1 MTRERDRPAMQP
13 TMAPI
18 PWAQPRLWGA
28 EEQYVCEA
36 LRSTWISGGPFVERL
51 EERIARFCGVDHA
64 VAASNGTTAL
74 HMAYLALGIGAGD
87 EVVVPGFAFMAA
99 ANVALHVGAQPVFA
113 EVDPETWCVTAAG
126 VEACLTPR
134 TRLIVPVHTYGNLCD
149 MDDILALARSRGIAV
164 LEDAAEAFAS
174 RYKGRPAGAIAPIGT
189 FSFQATKTITTGEGG
204 MVVTNDQAL
213 TERMRLYRSH
223 GMPRR
228 RYWHE
233 VAGHNFR
240 LTNMQAALGC
250 AQMESL
256 DQILAQRKRVHQQ
269 YCDRLF
275 DVPGLALQR
284 FTAGVEPVLWAMAVR
299 LDDDAYPQGRDGV
312 IAQLQDRGIETRPGF
327 HAASLMPLYG
337 TSPLP
342 ICERLSRQVLS
353 PPTFPG
359 LQEEQIERV
368 CESLGSLRR

>member
-1 MTRERDRPAMQP
+1 MTSERKRPAMQP
-13 TMAPI
+13 AMPPI

-28 EEQYVCEA
+28 EEQYVGEA
-36 LRSTWISGGPFVERL
+36 LRSTWISGGPFVDRL
-51 EERIARFCGVDHA
+51 EEQIARLCGVKHA
-64 VAASNGTTAL
+64 ITASNGTTAL
-74 HMAYLALGIGAGD
+74 HMAYLALGIGPGG

-99 ANVALHVGAQPVFA
+99 ANVTLHVGARPVFA

-126 VEACLTPR
+126 IEACLTTR

-149 MDDILALARSRGIAV
+149 MDDILALARGRGIAV

-174 RYKGRPAGAIAPIGT
+174 RYKGRPAGAIAPVGT

-204 MVVTNDQAL
+204 MVITNDEQL

-223 GMPRR
+223 GMLRR

-250 AQMESL
+250 AQLESL
-256 DQILAQRKRVHQQ
+256 DRILAQRKRVHEQ
-269 YCDRLF
+269 YRDRLS
-275 DVPGLALQR
+275 DLPGLALQR

-299 LDDDAYPQGRDGV
+299 LDEEAYPQGRDGI

-337 TSPLP
+337 VPPLP
-342 ICERLSRQVLS
+342 ACERLGRQVLS
-353 PPTFPG
+353 LPTFPG

-368 CESLGSLRR
+368 CDSLVSLRS